1 MTVPLVQVHPP
12 VVLVTL
18 DMEIMM
24 VSAPNVLL
32 EHTNQALLV
41 PLVKLERILTL
52 DKPVAHVEK
61 LFEANLL
68 IISLSL
74 WNWM

>member
-12 VVLVTL
+12 AVLVTL
-18 DMEIMM
+18 DTVIMQES
-24 VSAPNVLL
+24 VLNVLL
-32 EHTNQALLV
+32 EHINQALLV

-61 LFEANLL
+61 LFETDLL
-68 IISLSL
+68 TLFF
-74 WNWM
+74 